1 MTKTG
6 YCLFDIETAP
16 LDRVMLDLLAPEF
29 KPAANLKDTHKIK
42 ASIEDKR
49 QAYYEQAAL
58 SPVTGKVLTIG
69 YEIEGTFTYNLP
81 DDEQAT
87 LENFWHIVRTNPDW
101 RFIGFNIA
109 HFDLPFLIRRSMK
122 HGLSVP
128 MVFHNSRYLT
138 TQFID
143 LMEIWQCGDRS
154 ETISLDRLSRYLGV
168 GEKKGS
174 GADFARLWV
183 EDRQA
188 AIEYLRQDIALTR
201 ACAEKMKVLPPRQ
214 AAPATNP
221 EPEPEYADVIP

>member
-1 MTKTG
+1 MNQEWLATII
-6 YCLFDIETAP
+6 CPFDSMSCPIIFDIETGPIDRP
-16 LDRVMLDLLAPEF
+16 LLDLLAPEF
-29 KPAANLKDTHKIK
+29 KPAANLKDPEKIK

-69 YEIEGTFTYNLP
+69 YDVDGQFTCGLP
-81 DDEQAT
+81 GDEMAVIKS
-87 LENFWHIVRTNPDW
+87 FWDLVIANPDV

-109 HFDLPFLIRRSMK
+109 HFDLPFLIRRSLK
-122 HGLSVP
+122 HGLFVP
-128 MVFHNSRYLT
+128 IVFQNNRYLT
-138 TQFID
+138 SQFID

-174 GADFARLWV
+174 GADFARLWN

-188 AIEYLRQDIALTR
+188 AIDYLRQDIALTR
-201 ACAEKMKVLPPRQ
+201 ACAERMRVV
-214 AAPATNP
+214 PAKT
-221 EPEPEYADVIP
+221 